1 MLVQS
6 GPIYFCGKQRSSGA
20 EQSIRRVGEA
30 FVSLQEA
37 QTPEQAGRAGR
48 KLAKNWVGTGLRLL
62 GKGLWE
68 MASGF
73 FKR

>member
-6 GPIYFCGKQRSSGA
+6 GPIYFCGKQGRSGP

-37 QTPEQAGRAGR
+37 KTPAQASQAGK
-48 KLAKNWVGTGLRLL
+48 KLAKNWIGTGLKLL